1 MLNLKLQT
9 IANFVEL
16 KDNVLDTCCDHA
28 YLAIYLKQNR
38 LCSNVFASDISPEA
52 LNIANSN
59 IKKANLD
66 IKTYLSDGFK
76 DITNPTIDTC
86 IIAGVGAST
95 VIDIV
100 NTSPNNIK
108 KFIVSS
114 NTKPEII
121 RIFMQDI
128 GFYLQKETVI
138 KERHKFYPIML
149 FIKKQKKR
157 TKKELKY
164 GISKNHDYYKNLY
177 FKEKTILNKIP
188 KKYILR
194 RLKIKYDLKYIS
206 KILKKS

>member
-157 TKKELKY
+157 TKKEYETFPILLS
-164 GISKNHDYYKNLY
+164 IAIILY
-177 FKEKTILNKIP
+177 FNHYPHMWLCLYST
-188 KKYILR
+188 
-194 RLKIKYDLKYIS
+194 
-206 KILKKS
+206 